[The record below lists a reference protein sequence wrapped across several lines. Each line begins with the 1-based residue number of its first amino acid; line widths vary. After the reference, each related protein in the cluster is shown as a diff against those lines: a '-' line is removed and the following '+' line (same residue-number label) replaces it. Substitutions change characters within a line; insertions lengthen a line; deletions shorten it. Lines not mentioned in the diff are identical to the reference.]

1 MSESRRQIDAMLFKP
16 APGGFIYRAPNPWIF
31 GRADHYIVSEQQK
44 AELLEMLVARRPVL
58 RGVVVIVGI
67 LLWGTAMGAV
77 GWAFS
82 GHEDASVG
90 DAVIMILAT
99 FAALFLA
106 LHLTL
111 RSKLRRVQPILA
123 AATPTTAAI
132 TSGDIHA
139 AIRKTTSFKS
149 SVIVGAI
156 WAFGCATQIFT
167 LVIRNPHHPLF
178 SDVQSGLSVFIL
190 VLSGAMAA
198 GFFVRAMGKLRQTQ
212 AEG

>member
-16 APGGFIYRAPNPWIF
+16 VPGGFIYRAPNPWIF
-31 GRADHYIVSEQQK
+31 GHANHYIVSEQQK
-44 AELLEMLVARRPVL
+44 SELLEMLVAPRPLL
-58 RGVVVIVGI
+58 RGGVVIVGV
-67 LLWGTAMGAV
+67 LLWGAAMGTI

-82 GHEDASVG
+82 GHEDPTVG
-90 DAVIMILAT
+90 DAVIMILVT

-111 RSKLRRVQPILA
+111 RNKLRRMQPILA
-123 AATPTTAAI
+123 AATPTTAVI

-149 SVIVGAI
+149 AMVGGAMC
-156 WAFGCATQIFT
+156 AFGCAAQIFS

-178 SDVQSGLSVFIL
+178 SDVQSGLSVFLL
-190 VLSGAMAA
+190 VLSGSMAA
-198 GFFVRAMGKLRQTQ
+198 GFFVRAKGTLRQTQ

>member
-16 APGGFIYRAPNPWIF
+16 APDGFIYRAPNPWIF

-44 AELLEMLVARRPVL
+44 AELLGILVARRPVL
-58 RGVVVIVGI
+58 RVIVVICG
-67 LLWGTAMGAV
+67 LLLFGAAMGTV

-82 GHEDASVG
+82 GHEDPSVG
-90 DAVIMILAT
+90 DAVIMILVT

-111 RSKLRRVQPILA
+111 RSKLRRMQPILA
-123 AATPTTAAI
+123 VATPTTAAI
-132 TSGDIHA
+132 TSGDIQA

-149 SVIVGAI
+149 AMACGAMCT
-156 WAFGCATQIFT
+156 FGCAAQIFS
-167 LVIRNPHHPLF
+167 LVIRNTHHPLF

-198 GFFVRAMGKLRQTQ
+198 GFFVRAKGKLRQTQ
-212 AEG
+212 AEA